1 MTDAC
6 RASRVALLE
15 GDAPHAAHVAQCPEC
30 QRLAQ
35 AIADV
40 DAERIEALDAYVARP
55 LSPPRPANW
64 RVPMAIVLVLAAVAL
79 ASPLLP
85 SSAPPA
91 PTVEATSEGAAAV
104 VALVES
110 TALLRWNALTD
121 LEWDRRAQAI
131 YDGGLLHYAH
141 LTEAQRFAWACQLG
155 RAGEN
160 SNRGAAPFYVEAKPG
175 YLTNVGFWVAG
186 SMAAADGS
194 KLAAIADEDVRASV
208 AFMATQVRD
217 GKVPPADT
225 ATFGVE

>member
-121 LEWDRRAQAI
+121 LPPPPAPRRCPCVPP
-131 YDGGLLHYAH
+131 
-141 LTEAQRFAWACQLG
+141 RPP
-155 RAGEN
+155 
-160 SNRGAAPFYVEAKPG
+160 AAPPRAAPAPG
-175 YLTNVGFWVAG
+175 SPAAG
-186 SMAAADGS
+186 
-194 KLAAIADEDVRASV
+194 
-208 AFMATQVRD
+208 
-217 GKVPPADT
+217 
-225 ATFGVE
+225 